1 MPQSGW
7 SGRSATTGTTYQG
20 NTVGLRS
27 RKETRTQNAAA
38 LAERALQA
46 MTSAEAMPAAARMRR
61 TQTSEAVTSWSA

>member
-20 NTVGLRS
+20 NTVGLSS
-27 RKETRTQNAAA
+27 RKETRAQNAAA

-46 MTSAEAMPAAARMRR
+46 MTSAAAMPAPARMRR
-61 TQTSEAVTSWSA
+61 IQISEAMASWSR